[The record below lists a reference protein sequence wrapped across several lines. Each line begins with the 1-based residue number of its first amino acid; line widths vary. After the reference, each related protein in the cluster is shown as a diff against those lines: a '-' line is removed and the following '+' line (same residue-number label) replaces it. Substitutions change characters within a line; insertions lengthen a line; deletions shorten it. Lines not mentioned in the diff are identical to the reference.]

1 MYGSLQGI
9 IFWRKA
15 KIVKHINI
23 QVHQSSCKYIFGSSS
38 PWKPNKDSWN
48 KQHITLSKHLL
59 SKGAFRCCNFCNHF
73 VFILQYYPYSWVWLT
88 LKACTRSTRRIFLC
102 LDILHNCTKMLPH
115 KCFLVLKL
123 FKKNDFQM
131 KKSIFLWLVD
141 RDGTNAE
148 DWAAKIFIFL
158 AFVDCSYPSYQEA

>member
-1 MYGSLQGI
+1 MRICGKPNKLSFTQKHI
-9 IFWRKA
+9 IFSCMFHKGIMFWGKV
-15 KIVKHINI
+15 KIVKHTNI

-59 SKGAFRCCNFCNHF
+59 SKGAFCCCNFCNHL
-73 VFILQYYPYSWVWLT
+73 VFLLQYYPYSWVWLT

-115 KCFLVLKL
+115 KWFLVLKL

-131 KKSIFLWLVD
+131 NFFYD
-141 RDGTNAE
+141 
-148 DWAAKIFIFL
+148 
-158 AFVDCSYPSYQEA
+158 